1 MPLETMTPQR
11 SASASSSVKP
21 AEAIA
26 SWAETRASWVK
37 RPIRLAS
44 GLPM

>member
-11 SASASSSVKP
+11 SASASSNVKP
-21 AEAIA
+21 APSSA
-26 SWAETRASWVK
+26 SLAETTAIWVK

-44 GLPM
+44 GLLM

>member
-11 SASASSSVKP
+11 VRLRLVQR
-21 AEAIA
+21 EAGGGH
-26 SWAETRASWVK
+26 RLLGGDQASWVK